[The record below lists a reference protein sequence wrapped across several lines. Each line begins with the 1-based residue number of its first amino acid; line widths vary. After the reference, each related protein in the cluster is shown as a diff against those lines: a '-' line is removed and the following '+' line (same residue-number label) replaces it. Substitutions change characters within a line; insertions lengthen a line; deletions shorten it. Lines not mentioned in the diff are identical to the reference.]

1 MIIDAQNY
9 FSTAQA
15 VTSTAISE
23 NIIDLGV
30 ARDMGAGQ
38 PVWIVCQVTT
48 AIATESS
55 GTVVVTVVNH
65 SSEPSSGQGTTIM
78 TLGTFTA
85 GSADAGA
92 KLQAILPPCA
102 TDLQYLAVQYTVS
115 GVSAGAVDCFL
126 TPTPDNPK
134 FYPDAVTIS

>member
-1 MIIDAQNY
+1 MITDGQNY

-23 NIIDLGV
+23 NLINLGS
-30 ARDMGAGQ
+30 ARDLGAGQ

-48 AIATESS
+48 AMTNT
-55 GTVVVTVVNH
+55 GTVAVTVVNH
-65 SSEPSSGQGTTIM
+65 DDEPTSGQGTTIM
-78 TLGTFTA
+78 TLGTLA
-85 GSADAGA
+85 AASAIGD

-115 GVSAGAVDCFL
+115 GSVDAGAVDCFL
-126 TPTPDNPK
+126 TSTPDNAK
-134 FYPDAVTIS
+134 LYPDAVTID